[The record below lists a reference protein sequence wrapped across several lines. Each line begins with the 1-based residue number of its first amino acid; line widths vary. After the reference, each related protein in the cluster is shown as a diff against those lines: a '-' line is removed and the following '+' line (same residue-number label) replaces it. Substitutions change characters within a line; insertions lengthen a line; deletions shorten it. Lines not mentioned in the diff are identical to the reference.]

1 MARKVSTRRSLSQVI
16 YKHTPQSLISLEES
30 GVYGIVKEIKAD
42 PDDDVN
48 KDILLRRL
56 LKFLQKWSEDSG
68 GRIKGFD
75 PDMRPESLIALR
87 PGHTDPEFP
96 SIFCDVFPPAFQCVK
111 SDCKVYADSYA
122 SDFDGSCKRCG
133 GSLKQ
138 IKYVW
143 YHQCGKLYPF
153 GPIKDKKCP
162 THGRTALYLYD
173 TGRFSTSSWR
183 CRACSYNSSLGMIP
197 CSDEQC
203 RSNIP
208 QPGENRFMKGSVWND
223 SWVYYTQQLS
233 FVNLSGHEIDKIVS
247 HPDAK
252 QLLIDSLV
260 GRIPAGS
267 GHLSDHANLQ
277 VNCQNC
283 DAELSF
289 SAKFCT
295 ECGFKQDTVED
306 SKTTSDGAEPVVISA
321 DDDLATFASLRD
333 LERTVS
339 IRDTIRH
346 TSPKE
351 LLLTDLS
358 EQLKN
363 IGLSDILLINDFPLA
378 NAAIGYSRLKSG
390 PPAWLNSFPI
400 PSDQASRIPLYTNCV
415 TSEAIMVQLS
425 PLQVIKWVVENDLIN
440 GDEKTTVSSFN
451 ETEAT
456 LWLTDLI
463 SKIDP
468 DTNEIKLREALRSL
482 LHSYSHQFL
491 QLIGTVS
498 GLESS
503 SLGELLLT
511 EAMSFII
518 YSGDSDIGGLSA
530 TFSQSLNMLTSELK
544 DFLRTCKFDPSCSRD
559 DHGVCAGCLYIARG
573 CSDFNENLSRA
584 YLFGGNAGYN
594 EVKSGFLDLY

>member
-358 EQLKN
+358 E
-363 IGLSDILLINDFPLA
+363 
-378 NAAIGYSRLKSG
+378 
-390 PPAWLNSFPI
+390 
-400 PSDQASRIPLYTNCV
+400 
-415 TSEAIMVQLS
+415 
-425 PLQVIKWVVENDLIN
+425 
-440 GDEKTTVSSFN
+440 
-451 ETEAT
+451 
-456 LWLTDLI
+456 
-463 SKIDP
+463 
-468 DTNEIKLREALRSL
+468 
-482 LHSYSHQFL
+482 
-491 QLIGTVS
+491 
-498 GLESS
+498 
-503 SLGELLLT
+503 
-511 EAMSFII
+511 
-518 YSGDSDIGGLSA
+518 
-530 TFSQSLNMLTSELK
+530 
-544 DFLRTCKFDPSCSRD
+544 
-559 DHGVCAGCLYIARG
+559 
-573 CSDFNENLSRA
+573 
-584 YLFGGNAGYN
+584 
-594 EVKSGFLDLY
+594 

>member
-1 MARKVSTRRSLSQVI
+1 MTRKVSTRRSLSQII
-16 YKHTPQSLISLEES
+16 YRHTPQSLISLEES
-30 GVYGIVKEIKAD
+30 GVYGIVKDIKAE
-42 PDDDVN
+42 PDSDVN
-48 KDILLRRL
+48 KDILQRRL
-56 LKFLQKWSEDSG
+56 SKFLQKWNEDSG

-75 PDMRPESLIALR
+75 PDMRPESLIALH

-96 SIFCDVFPPAFQCVK
+96 SIFCEVFPPAFQCVK
-111 SDCKVYADSYA
+111 NDCKVYADSYA
-122 SDFDGSCKRCG
+122 SDFEGSCKRCG

-153 GPIKDKKCP
+153 GPLKDKRCP
-162 THGRTALYLYD
+162 THDRKALYLYD

-183 CRACSYNSSLGMIP
+183 CRDCSYNSSLGMIP

-203 RSNIP
+203 RSKTP
-208 QPGENRFMKGSVWND
+208 QPGENRFMRGSVWND

-233 FVNLSGHEIDKIVS
+233 FVNLSGDEINKIVS
-247 HPDAK
+247 HPDVK

-267 GHLSDHANLQ
+267 GHLSDHANMK

-283 DAELSF
+283 NAELSF

-295 ECGFKQDTVED
+295 ECGFKQTTVEK
-306 SKTTSDGAEPVVISA
+306 SENTEVSDEPIPITA

-339 IRDTIRH
+339 IRDSVRH
-346 TSPKE
+346 AGPEEILMSE
-351 LLLTDLS
+351 LPAQLS
-358 EQLKN
+358 G

-390 PPAWLNSFPI
+390 PPAWLNSFPVQN
-400 PSDQASRIPLYTNCV
+400 DEASKTPLYTNCV
-415 TSEAIMVQLS
+415 TSEAMMFQLS
-425 PLQVIKWVVENDLIN
+425 PLKIVQWITANDLVK
-440 GDEKTTVSSFN
+440 DPEKQILSSFN
-451 ETEAT
+451 DAEAT
-456 LWLTDLI
+456 LWLTDLL
-463 SKIDP
+463 SKGDP
-468 DTNEIKLREALRSL
+468 DSEEETLRDELHSL
-482 LHSYSHQFL
+482 LHTYSHQVL

-530 TFSQSLNMLTSELK
+530 TFSQSLNMLTIELK
-544 DFLRTCKFDPSCSRD
+544 NFLRTCKFDPSCSRD
-559 DHGVCAGCLYIARG
+559 DHGVCAGCLYVARG
-573 CSDFNENLSRA
+573 CGDFNENLSRA
-584 YLFGGNAGYN
+584 YLFGGKTEHGSI
-594 EVKSGFLDLY
+594 KTGFLDIY